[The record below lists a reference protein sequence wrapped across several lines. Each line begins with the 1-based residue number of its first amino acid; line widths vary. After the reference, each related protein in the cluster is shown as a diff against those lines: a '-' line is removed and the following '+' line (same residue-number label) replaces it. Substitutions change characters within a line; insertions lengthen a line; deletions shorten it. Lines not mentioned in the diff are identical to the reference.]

1 MRPRSASRGTWA
13 RPRRPIARRLP
24 SSAWFAAVALVWA
37 CAAAV
42 WPTSAAATEWPR
54 RLCVLAVGPG
64 NVGEGYVDVAE
75 GSNGAVFL
83 AARTG
88 TDGYVLRLRS
98 DGGSETVARY
108 TGPGGALGIGADAGG
123 AVLVLEGW
131 GNRLSRVSSSGIS
144 QVLAGTGRPGFS
156 GDGGPAISAD
166 IDVGFV
172 PLAGVVRTVTGATVF
187 TDSLNQRVRRIQ
199 PGAMIETI
207 VGSGPAYGG
216 LAFSCSQRAVT
227 AGRRW
232 PPRCVRLTT
241 RSPRPTVG

>member
-1 MRPRSASRGTWA
+1 MSSPAGRLRVRRACDLGVHAGNLGLVRGARSLMPTEFGLVCRGGA
-13 RPRRPIARRLP
+13 RLGVRVSGVAYVGG
-24 SSAWFAAVALVWA
+24 SYEMAAP
-37 CAAAV
+37 AV
-42 WPTSAAATEWPR
+42 RGSPPAPATSGR
-54 RLCVLAVGPG
+54 GQCR
-64 NVGEGYVDVAE
+64 DVAE
-75 GSNGAVFL
+75 GSNGAVLL

-108 TGPGGALGIGADAGG
+108 AGPGRALGVGADVGG

-131 GNRLSRVSSSGIS
+131 GNRLSRVSSSGTS

-172 PLAGVVRTVTGATVF
+172 PLAGVVRTVTGATAL

-199 PGAMIETI
+199 PDGRIETI
-207 VGSGPAYGG
+207 AV
-216 LAFSCSQRAVT
+216 LALSTAV
-227 AGRRW
+227 
-232 PPRCVRLTT
+232 
-241 RSPRPTVG
+241 